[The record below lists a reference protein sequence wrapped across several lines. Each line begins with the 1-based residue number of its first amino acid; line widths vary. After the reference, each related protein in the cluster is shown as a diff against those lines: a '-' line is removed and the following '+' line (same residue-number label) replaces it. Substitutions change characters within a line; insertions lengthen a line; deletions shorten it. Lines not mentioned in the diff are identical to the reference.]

1 MARPLP
7 SELPPEVLPLS
18 WLLGAW
24 RGIGKG
30 GYPGTDD
37 FTFEQEVVFSCD
49 GRPFL
54 SYASRSWILD
64 DEGQRVRPSATE
76 TGYWRPRPDNEVEVL
91 LAHPTGFAEIYHGTV
106 TVTGIENA
114 VITSARAELTTD
126 AVMRTASS
134 KEVNSGARLYGL
146 VNGELMW
153 VYEMAAMGHPL
164 QAHLSGRL
172 SPLAAQD

>member
-1 MARPLP
+1 MKLKP
-7 SELPPEVLPLS
+7 SELPPEVLPIS

-30 GYPGTDD
+30 GYPGTED

-54 SYASRSWILD
+54 SYAARSWILS
-64 DEGQRVRPSATE
+64 DEGERLKPGATE
-76 TGYWRPRPDNEVEVL
+76 TGYWRPQPNNEVEVL
-91 LAHPTGFAEIYHGTV
+91 LTHPTGFAEIYQGTV
-106 TVTGIENA
+106 TVTSIENA
-114 VITSARAELTTD
+114 EILGARAELTTD
-126 AVMRTASS
+126 AVMRTATA
-134 KEVNSGARLYGL
+134 KEVNSGTRLYGL

-164 QAHLSGRL
+164 QAHLSARL
-172 SPLAAQD
+172 KPLEG

>member
-1 MARPLP
+1 MAKAKP
-7 SELPPEVLPLS
+7 SELPPTILPIS

-54 SYASRSWILD
+54 SYASRSWILND
-64 DEGQRVRPSATE
+64 AGERVKPGATE
-76 TGYWRPRPDNEVEVL
+76 TGYWRPLANNEVEVL
-91 LAHPTGFAEIYHGTV
+91 ITHPTGFAEMYQGQV

-114 VITSARAELTTD
+114 EITSARAELKTD
-126 AVMRTASS
+126 AVMRTATA
-134 KEVNSGARLYGL
+134 KEVNSGTRLYGL

-164 QAHLSGRL
+164 QAHLSARL
-172 SPLAAQD
+172 KSLDS